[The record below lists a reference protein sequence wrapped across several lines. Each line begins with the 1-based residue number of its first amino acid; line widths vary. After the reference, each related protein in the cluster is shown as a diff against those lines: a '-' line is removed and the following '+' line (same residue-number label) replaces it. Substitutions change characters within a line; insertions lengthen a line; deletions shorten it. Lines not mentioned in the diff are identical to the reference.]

1 MKQEL
6 DRVLEEVRGAWRF
19 RWIALAAAAVAAVIG
34 WGIVF
39 MLPDRYAA
47 DARVFVDTRTALKP
61 ALQGLTT
68 DQNVDAQIN
77 YVRQSLL
84 EGPQLEQIAKDT
96 GVLPASVTDERART
110 LVLDRLSDR
119 IALTVVN
126 AGSQGDERSTAGTIY
141 SFHYTD
147 VRRDRALRVVETL
160 LTTFVE
166 QTLGGKRE
174 GSQHAQQF
182 LETQIKDYEQ
192 RLSSAEDRL
201 AAFKKKNV
209 GLMPSEQGGY
219 FAQLQSEVDAA
230 KKADTELSIALS
242 RREELTKQLHSD
254 AAISAAGTAPM
265 LGARGL
271 SGGSDTL
278 SRIQEAQSKLD
289 ELLLKF
295 TDKHPDVIAARATLD
310 ELKKRR
316 VIELASL
323 RRGDASAI
331 ASSGAGNNPVY
342 QNIQLELNK
351 EEVEI
356 AALRRQSAQ
365 HQSTVAELR
374 QRLNSAPQVEAEFQ
388 QLNRDYDV
396 NKAQYTALLGSYQKA
411 RLGERADN
419 AGSVRFE
426 VVLPPTAPSTP
437 VSPRRTALLAGIW
450 MAAMLLGGGVAYGLH
465 VLKPIVSSV
474 AAVNDLTSF
483 PILGVVSAAFPSQQ
497 QREFRRDMWRFSAAI
512 TCLFVALMVA
522 LALNW
527 AGARLTG
534 HAAVARLTAH
544 AIRSLVTT

>member
-6 DRVLEEVRGAWRF
+6 DRVLEEARSTWRF
-19 RWIALAAAAVAAVIG
+19 RWPALAAAAIACVIG
-34 WGIVF
+34 WVVVF
-39 MLPDRYAA
+39 ALPDRYEA

-84 EGPQLEQIAKDT
+84 EGPQLEKIAKDT
-96 GVLPASVTDERART
+96 GVLPGTLTDERSRARILT
-110 LVLDRLSDR
+110 MLSDR
-119 IALTVVN
+119 ISLTVDN

-141 SFHYTD
+141 SFRYTD
-147 VRRDRALRVVETL
+147 PSRDRALRVVSTL
-160 LTTFVE
+160 LKTFVE

-174 GSQHAQQF
+174 GSEQAQAF
-182 LETQIKDYEQ
+182 LEAQIKDYEQ

-219 FAQLQSEVDAA
+219 FTQLQNEVDAA
-230 KKADTELSIALS
+230 KKAETDLSIALS
-242 RREELTKQLHSD
+242 RRDELARQLHGD
-254 AAISAAGTAPM
+254 TAISAAGASPTI
-265 LGARGL
+265 LGGRAA
-271 SGGSDTL
+271 GGGGDTL
-278 SRIQEAQSKLD
+278 SRIQEAQRNLD

-316 VIELASL
+316 AVELESL
-323 RRGDASAI
+323 RRGDASAV

-342 QNIQLELNK
+342 QSIQTELNK
-351 EEVEI
+351 EDVDI
-356 AALRRQSAQ
+356 AALRREVAQ
-365 HQSTVAELR
+365 HEGTVADLR

-396 NKAQYTALLGSYQKA
+396 NKAQYTALLESYQKA

-426 VVLPPTAPSTP
+426 VVLPPTAPLAP
-437 VSPRRTALLAGIW
+437 VWPRRTKLLGEIW
-450 MAAMLLGGGVAYGLH
+450 IAAMLLGGALAYGLH
-465 VLKPIVSSV
+465 LFKPIVSSV
-474 AAVNDLTSF
+474 PAIHELTTFPVLGAVSM
-483 PILGVVSAAFPSQQ
+483 AFPSRQQ
-497 QREFRRDMWRFSAAI
+497 EEIRRHMWRFTAAVA
-512 TCLFVALMVA
+512 CLIVALAIA

-527 AGARLTG
+527 AGGRLSSPTTG
-534 HAAVARLTAH
+534 
-544 AIRSLVTT
+544 SSVTT

>member
-6 DRVLEEVRGAWRF
+6 DRVLEEVRSAWRF
-19 RWIALAAAAVAAVIG
+19 RWLALIAASIVSVIG
-34 WGIVF
+34 WSIVF
-39 MLPDRYAA
+39 TLPDRYAA

-84 EGPQLEQIAKDT
+84 EGPQLEQIAKET
-96 GVLPASVTDERART
+96 GVLPVPVTDERDRT
-110 LVLDRLSDR
+110 RILTMLSDR
-119 IALTVVN
+119 ITLTVVS

-147 VRRDRALRVVETL
+147 ASRERALRVVEAL

-174 GSQHAQQF
+174 GSEHAQKF

-192 RLSSAEDRL
+192 RLSAAEDRL

-219 FAQLQSEVDAA
+219 FAQLQSETDAA
-230 KKADTELSIALS
+230 KKAETDLSIALS
-242 RREELTKQLHSD
+242 RRDELSKQLHSD
-254 AAISAAGTAPM
+254 SAILATGTSIQMQMP
-265 LGARGL
+265 GGRGMS
-271 SGGSDTL
+271 SGGGDTL
-278 SRIQEAQSKLD
+278 SRIQEAQAKLD

-295 TDKHPDVIAARATLD
+295 TDKHPDVIAARATLA
-310 ELKKRR
+310 ELKQRR
-316 VIELASL
+316 VVELASL
-323 RRGDASAI
+323 RRGDASAV

-356 AALRRQSAQ
+356 AALRRQLVQ
-365 HQSTVAELR
+365 HQNTVAELR

-396 NKAQYTALLGSYQKA
+396 NKAQYTALLESYQKA

-426 VVLPPTAPSTP
+426 VVLPPTASITP
-437 VSPRRTALLAGIW
+437 VWPKRTSLLGGIW
-450 MAAMLLGGGVAYGLH
+450 LAAMLLGGALAYGLH
-465 VLKPIVSSV
+465 ILKPIVSSV
-474 AAVNDLTSF
+474 VAVNELTSF
-483 PILGVVSAAFPSQQ
+483 PVLGVVGVAFPS
-497 QREFRRDMWRFSAAI
+497 RERLEFRRDMRRFSAAMAS
-512 TCLFVALMVA
+512 LVAALMVVFV
-522 LALNW
+522 LNW
-527 AGARLTG
+527 AGARLAV
-534 HAAVARLTAH
+534 HAA
-544 AIRSLVTT
+544 RSMVNT

>member
-6 DRVLEEVRGAWRF
+6 DRVLEEVRSAWRF
-19 RWIALAAAAVAAVIG
+19 RWMALGAASIASVIG
-34 WGIVF
+34 WSIVF
-39 MLPDRYAA
+39 TLPDRYAA

-84 EGPQLEQIAKDT
+84 EGPQLELIAKQT
-96 GVLPASVTDERART
+96 GVLPDSVTDERTRT
-110 LVLDRLSDR
+110 RILDRLSDR
-119 IALTVVN
+119 IALTVVS

-147 VRRDRALRVVETL
+147 GSRDRALRVVETL

-174 GSQHAQQF
+174 GSEHAQKF

-192 RLSSAEDRL
+192 RLSAAEDRL

-209 GLMPSEQGGY
+209 GMMPSEQGGY
-219 FAQLQSEVDAA
+219 FAQLQNEGDAA
-230 KKADTELSIALS
+230 RKAETDLSIALS
-242 RREELTKQLHSD
+242 RRDELAKQLHSD
-254 AAISAAGTAPM
+254 EAISAAGNSISV
-265 LGARGL
+265 LGGRGL
-271 SGGSDTL
+271 RGGSDTL
-278 SRIQEAQSKLD
+278 SRIQEAQAKLD

-295 TDKHPDVIAARATLD
+295 TDKHPDVIAARETLD

-316 VIELASL
+316 VIELESL
-323 RRGDASAI
+323 RRGDASAV

-342 QNIQLELNK
+342 QNIQVELNK
-351 EEVEI
+351 EDVEI
-356 AALRRQSAQ
+356 AALRRQLVQ
-365 HQSTVAELR
+365 HQSTVGELR

-396 NKAQYTALLGSYQKA
+396 NKAQYTALLESYQKA

-426 VVLPPTAPSTP
+426 VVLPPTAPVTP
-437 VSPRRTALLAGIW
+437 VWPRRTVMLAGIW
-450 MAAMLLGGGVAYGLH
+450 AAAMLLGAGVAYGLH

-474 AAVNDLTSF
+474 VTVNELTSF
-483 PILGVVSAAFPSQQ
+483 PVLGVVSVAFPTRQL
-497 QREFRRDMWRFSAAI
+497 REFRRDMWRFSAAMA
-512 TCLFVALMVA
+512 CLVAALVVA
-522 LALNW
+522 FALNW
-527 AGARLTG
+527 AGARLT
-534 HAAVARLTAH
+534 VQ
-544 AIRSLVTT
+544 AIRSLVAT